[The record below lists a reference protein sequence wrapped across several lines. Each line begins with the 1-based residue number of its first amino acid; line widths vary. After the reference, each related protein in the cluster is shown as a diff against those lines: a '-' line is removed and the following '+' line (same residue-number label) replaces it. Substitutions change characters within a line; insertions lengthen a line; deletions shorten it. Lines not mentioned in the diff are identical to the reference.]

1 MSLQNEIKS
10 YFDRAA
16 ALVYDGPSVIHP
28 IITLNALKN
37 IIGDNRNN
45 PSQKLLDEMA
55 KVVESYPERIDDQ
68 AILDRVAKN
77 GLGQTVFISDLEDA
91 CQNGNPLEMEYEAAH
106 LQWISENGLG
116 VLEALIE
123 VALQDFDRLGTFS
136 YHLQRAN
143 AFNQEIKNTWTY
155 TRCLLKEIVKSPLP
169 EPHTRVEIDY
179 KLKVSSKKNQ
189 VTALASA
196 GRLWEG
202 DYIRIKGI
210 RRELSY
216 WLSSA
221 SVEMGTGEKIMNG
234 LEDYVKKGGN
244 FFIEMAEG
252 LISNL
257 NHEAKIIQ
265 LEALRYFVK
274 NSIKSDLPVISKH
287 LEAF

>member
-1 MSLQNEIKS
+1 MSLQNQIKS

-28 IITLNALKN
+28 IITLNSLKN
-37 IIGDNRNN
+37 IIGDNRKS
-45 PSQKLLDEMA
+45 PSKKLLDEMA

-68 AILDRVAKN
+68 AVLDRVAKN

-116 VLEALIE
+116 VLEVLVE

-169 EPHTRVEIDY
+169 EPHAKVEIDH

-196 GRLWEG
+196 SRLWEG

-216 WLSSA
+216 WLSSI
-221 SVEMGTGEKIMNG
+221 SVEMGTEKKIMNG
-234 LEDYVKKGGN
+234 LEDYVNNGGN

-257 NHEAKIIQ
+257 NYEAKIIQ

>member
-55 KVVESYPERIDDQ
+55 KVVESYPERSDDQ

-143 AFNQEIKNTWTY
+143 VFNQEIKNTWTY

-169 EPHTRVEIDY
+169 EPHAKVEIDY

-287 LEAF
+287 LEAL

>member
-55 KVVESYPERIDDQ
+55 KVVESYPERSDDQ

-155 TRCLLKEIVKSPLP
+155 TRCLLKEIVKLPLP
-169 EPHTRVEIDY
+169 EPHAKVEIDY

-287 LEAF
+287 LEAL

>member
-68 AILDRVAKN
+68 AILDHVAKN

-169 EPHTRVEIDY
+169 EPHAKVEIDY

-221 SVEMGTGEKIMNG
+221 SVEMGTGGKIMNG

-287 LEAF
+287 LEVL

>member
-68 AILDRVAKN
+68 ARLDRVAKN

-169 EPHTRVEIDY
+169 EPHAKVEIDY

-287 LEAF
+287 LEAL

>member
-1 MSLQNEIKS
+1 M
-10 YFDRAA
+10 
-16 ALVYDGPSVIHP
+16 
-28 IITLNALKN
+28 
-37 IIGDNRNN
+37 
-45 PSQKLLDEMA
+45 
-55 KVVESYPERIDDQ
+55 
-68 AILDRVAKN
+68 
-77 GLGQTVFISDLEDA
+77 
-91 CQNGNPLEMEYEAAH
+91 
-106 LQWISENGLG
+106 
-116 VLEALIE
+116 
-123 VALQDFDRLGTFS
+123 ALQDFDRLGTFS

-169 EPHTRVEIDY
+169 EPHVKVEIDY

-196 GRLWEG
+196 SRLWEG

-216 WLSSA
+216 WLSST
-221 SVEMGTGEKIMNG
+221 SVEMGTEKKIMNG
-234 LEDYVKKGGN
+234 LEDYVKNGGN

-257 NHEAKIIQ
+257 NYEAKIIQ

>member
-143 AFNQEIKNTWTY
+143 VFNQEIKNTWTY

-169 EPHTRVEIDY
+169 EPHAKVEIDY

-221 SVEMGTGEKIMNG
+221 SVEMGTGGKIMNG

-287 LEAF
+287 LEAL